1 MILTREQE
9 GMLAGKTSL
18 AEQLA
23 MDILVAYGECMNAK
37 RMIPITSAHIAGNY
51 TVMMDEGIEWLEDLV
66 RRGGRVRVYTT
77 KNPELYEFGQAER
90 LGVPKFYQEKQ
101 MRIHEAMKSLG
112 VVTLYSCHHYLVGN
126 VPRFGDHI
134 AWASSGSQ
142 VFANSVI
149 GARSNRDGDHV
160 VLAAAITGFI
170 PEWGLHLDENRVGE
184 VLVDVSNLN
193 LRGI

>member
-66 RRGGRVRVYTT
+66 R
-77 KNPELYEFGQAER
+77 E
-90 LGVPKFYQEKQ
+90 
-101 MRIHEAMKSLG
+101 
-112 VVTLYSCHHYLVGN
+112 
-126 VPRFGDHI
+126 
-134 AWASSGSQ
+134 
-142 VFANSVI
+142 
-149 GARSNRDGDHV
+149 
-160 VLAAAITGFI
+160 
-170 PEWGLHLDENRVGE
+170 GE
-184 VLVDVSNLN
+184 E
-193 LRGI
+193 